1 MKQVFQVNI
10 QIGDIN
16 TDLFFEDQASAEN
29 TVNLLVNMLNDKA
42 KKHFKVEAFIHEVY
56 SKETASEQI
65 LMGLGLTVKDIKS

>member
-1 MKQVFQVNI
+1 MKQVFQLNI

-16 TDLFFEDQASAEN
+16 TDLYFEDKKSAESI
-29 TVNLLVNMLNDKA
+29 VNLLANALNDEA

-65 LMGLGLTVKDIKS
+65 LMGLGLTIKDVKS